1 MDAMIIDIVGLA
13 LLLACSG
20 FFSGSETALTAA
32 SRARMQALISQDN
45 KAAIRVGKLHGRM
58 EKVISTVLLGNTLV
72 NALTAVLMSELL
84 TRSFGDTGAMP
95 VTAAVIATAFLYI
108 FSEVLPKTFAINNA
122 DSFSLS
128 VAPAVQ
134 FFVTLTYPITHVTQ
148 LICSG
153 FLRLFGL
160 QIVNTP
166 GAEERIEE
174 LRGAIELHAGSV
186 EEIQETGQMLHSI
199 LDLDDVPV
207 SDIMMHRRNMTML
220 DADLPVEEIVTQAL
234 NSQHTRIPIFRGE
247 PDNIVGVLHA
257 KDLLRAVQANRWK
270 LEGLDIAALAAKPW
284 FIPDSTD
291 LLTQLE
297 AFRTRHEHFAIVVD
311 EYGALMGIV
320 TLEDILEEI
329 VGDIS
334 DEHDLKVTG
343 VAPQQD
349 GSFVIDGTVTI
360 RDLNRELD
368 WELPDEHASTIAGLV
383 LHESRRI
390 PMVGQVFVFF
400 GMRFEILER
409 HRNQI
414 TRLKVTPITEEVTE
428 AGDQPPATPPSK
440 TEGVKAV
447 VKVAPKGDKNDSG
460 KKPGGGGAAGA
471 AA

>member
-1 MDAMIIDIVGLA
+1 MDETMIIAIIGLV
-13 LLLACSG
+13 LLLISSG
-20 FFSGSETALTAA
+20 FFSGSETALTAV
-32 SRARMQALISQDN
+32 SRARMQALISQGN
-45 KAAIRVGKLHGRM
+45 KRAIRVGKLHAKM
-58 EKVISTVLLGNTLV
+58 EKVIGTVLLGNTLV
-72 NALTAVLMSELL
+72 NALTAVLMSTLL
-84 TRSFGDTGAMP
+84 TNTFGDTGAMP
-95 VTAAVIATAFLYI
+95 VIGAVIATAFLYI
-108 FSEVLPKTFAINNA
+108 FAEVLPKTFAINNA
-122 DSFSLS
+122 DRFSLA
-128 VAPAVQ
+128 VAPLVQ

-148 LICSG
+148 MICSG

-160 QIVNTP
+160 RIVNTP

-174 LRGAIELHAGSV
+174 LRGAIELHAGSA

-234 NSQHTRIPIFRGE
+234 NSPHTRIPIYRGE
-247 PDNIVGVLHA
+247 PDNIIGVVHA
-257 KDLLRAVQANRWK
+257 KALLRAVQANQWK
-270 LEGLDIAALAAKPW
+270 LEGLDIAALASKPW
-284 FIPDSTD
+284 FIPDSTN
-291 LLTQLE
+291 LLSQLE
-297 AFRTRHEHFAIVVD
+297 AFRARHEHFAIVVD

-343 VAPQQD
+343 VAPQAD
-349 GSFVIDGTVTI
+349 GSFVTDGTVTI

-368 WELPDEHASTIAGLV
+368 WQLPDEHASTIAGLV

-390 PMVGQVFVFF
+390 PMVGQVFVFHGF
-400 GMRFEILER
+400 RFEILER

-414 TRLKVTPITEEVTE
+414 TRLKITPISE
-428 AGDQPPATPPSK
+428 AKSETGDQAPASTPTKP
-440 TEGVKAV
+440 EGVTAI
-447 VKVAPKGDKNDSG
+447 VKVAPKGDSG
-460 KKPGGGGAAGA
+460 KKPGGGGSAGA